1 METTAHP
8 PAPDF
13 SLPAPRQR
21 PHEVAR
27 DTFVIRAVMPSVAG
41 TFTNQNSMLIRAAEP
56 VVVDTGMVTNRD
68 IWFEDVFSLVA
79 PEDLRWI
86 FVTHIDTDHAG
97 NLVEAL
103 ARCPSAMMVTSRGE
117 SYRAS
122 ASLGIPMERMRM
134 VGAGEE
140 FDVGD
145 RVLRAWQPPVYDSPY
160 TRALHDP
167 STGVY
172 YGADAFCAPMP
183 EGAVDWSDEIDPAL
197 WAKGMASFHHHTLCP
212 WLGLA
217 DPAKFRAEVDKLAA
231 LDPQVI
237 VSAHAPPIGKAA
249 IPRALEQLASLP
261 TTLPVP
267 LEQAGAG

>member
-1 METTAHP
+1 M
-8 PAPDF
+8 PD
-13 SLPAPRQR
+13 SAPRQH

-56 VVVDTGMVTNRD
+56 VVVDTGMVTNRE
-68 IWFEDVFSLVA
+68 IWFEDLFSLVA

-117 SYRAS
+117 SFRAS

-134 VGAGEE
+134 VGAGEA

-183 EGAVDWSDEIDPAL
+183 EGAVDWSDEIDVAL
-197 WAKGMASFHHHTLCP
+197 WAKGMASFHHHTLSP

-217 DPAKFRAEVDKLAA
+217 DPAKFRAVVDKLAA

-249 IPRALEQLASLP
+249 IPRALAQLAGLP
-261 TTLPVP
+261 TTQPVP

>member
-1 METTAHP
+1 M
-8 PAPDF
+8 PDF
-13 SLPAPRQR
+13 APRQR

-56 VVVDTGMVTNRD
+56 VVVDTGMVTNRE

-79 PEDLRWI
+79 PDELRWI

-103 ARCPSAMMVTSRGE
+103 ALCPNATMVTSQGE

-122 ASLGIPMERMRM
+122 ASLGIPIERMKM
-134 VGAGEE
+134 VGAGEQ

-145 RVLRAWQPPVYDSPY
+145 RVLIASRPPVYDSPY

-172 YGADAFCAPMP
+172 YAADAFCAPMP
-183 EGAVDWSDEIDPAL
+183 EGVVDWSDDIAPPL
-197 WAKGMASFHHHTLCP
+197 WAKGMASFHHHTVCP
-212 WLGLA
+212 WIA
-217 DPAKFRAEVDKLAA
+217 MVDPARFRAEVDKVAA
-231 LDPQVI
+231 LDPAVI

-249 IPRALEQLASLP
+249 VPQALEQLAGLP
-261 TTLPVP
+261 VTQPVP
-267 LEQAGAG
+267 LEQSGAG